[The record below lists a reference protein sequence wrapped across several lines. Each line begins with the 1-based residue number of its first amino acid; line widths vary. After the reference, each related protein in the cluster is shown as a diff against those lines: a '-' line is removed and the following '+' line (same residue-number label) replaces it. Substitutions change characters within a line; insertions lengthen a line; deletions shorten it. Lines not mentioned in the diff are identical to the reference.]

1 MQARIVSI
9 AMALLSLGVLQ
20 ANVSPDFTPIRS
32 ELANARGFSRGI
44 LNLVVLPD
52 GEPFRG
58 MPAWSVLLYAVL
70 FLFLFTVRLKPDTTY
85 GSDTTHGSKTRV
97 STMLRFMALIAIG
110 LLLAVLVSPYVSP
123 FRLVLAPRTFALL
136 VVLVCAT
143 RAFGAWSTIVSRWT
157 PADAVRRRLGIAA
170 AGAIGAAFFA
180 SAMFQT
186 LAIYGGNYTGFL
198 HIAREVAAQAPF
210 LQERPDISGA
220 LIVDDAGYDGQFMYL
235 MAFDP
240 FLRRFADRPEVYRA
254 FIDYPPYRYGRIG
267 FSLLTSLVS
276 AQRAERYPATMVWL
290 ILAAHAA
297 LAAALAA
304 LAVRHGMAPWVGL
317 WYLAIPAFM
326 SSLMSALPEAL
337 AAAGMITGW
346 LCWEARRPVLAAV
359 AFGAALLVRETGVVL
374 IVAILLSTRW
384 RGPQWKSAVLV
395 CVLSLLPVSA
405 WRLFVA
411 SRLFSEFG
419 WLAIV
424 PTPGDF
430 GPPFAGLLHLWQA
443 GVGGTQAGSEIAGA
457 MVFPLILAAALVAAV
472 ALLVHPARAD
482 RDRRGRLRGHG
493 GLPQLRKD
501 LEPPAERGAGNLR
514 AVSVSASA
522 AAREPHAACL
532 GPTDAHRIVRGAGGL
547 YVFRSARRRD
557 VARGVV
563 VDPLIAVKKHC
574 HESTKARTV
583 SSQTGQPFQLQ
594 IETP

>member
-1 MQARIVSI
+1 
-9 AMALLSLGVLQ
+9 
-20 ANVSPDFTPIRS
+20 
-32 ELANARGFSRGI
+32 
-44 LNLVVLPD
+44 
-52 GEPFRG
+52 
-58 MPAWSVLLYAVL
+58 
-70 FLFLFTVRLKPDTTY
+70 
-85 GSDTTHGSKTRV
+85 
-97 STMLRFMALIAIG
+97 MLRFMALIAIG

-136 VVLVCAT
+136 VVLICAT
-143 RAFGAWSTIVSRWT
+143 RAFGAWSTFVSRWT
-157 PADAVRRRLGIAA
+157 LADAVRRRLAIAA

-240 FLRRFADRPEVYRA
+240 FLRRFADRPEAYRA

-276 AQRAERYPATMVWL
+276 AQRPERYPATMVWL

-384 RGPQWKSAVLV
+384 RGPQWKSALLV

-430 GPPFAGLLHLWQA
+430 GPPFAGLFHLWQA

-457 MVFPLILAAALVAAV
+457 LVFPLILAAALVVAV
-472 ALLVHPARAD
+472 ALLYTRPGPIETAAAVYAGMAVSLNYDKIWSH
-482 RDRRGRLRGHG
+482 
-493 GLPQLRKD
+493 LPSG
-501 LEPPAERGAGNLR
+501 ERGTFELFLCLLLLLLESRTRPAWVRQTLTGLFAVLAVYTFLVAPDAATSR
-514 AVSVSASA
+514 AA
-522 AAREPHAACL
+522 L
-532 GPTDAHRIVRGAGGL
+532 L
-547 YVFRSARRRD
+547 
-557 VARGVV
+557 
-563 VDPLIAVKKHC
+563 LI
-574 HESTKARTV
+574 R
-583 SSQTGQPFQLQ
+583 
-594 IETP
+594 